1 MRGIVRYSPF
11 FAISVHTKKKNWEIE
26 QFQKINVNLKACKIK
41 G

>member
-11 FAISVHTKKKNWEIE
+11 FAISVHTKKNWEIE